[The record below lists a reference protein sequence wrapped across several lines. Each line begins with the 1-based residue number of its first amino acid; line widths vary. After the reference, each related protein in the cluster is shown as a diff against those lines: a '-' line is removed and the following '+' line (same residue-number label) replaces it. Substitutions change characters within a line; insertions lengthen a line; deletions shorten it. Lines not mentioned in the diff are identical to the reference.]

1 MLANDLPGIQGFN
14 GLNNVTD
21 PLRVGLGWLVQA
33 DNINVTDTG
42 GMTRRD
48 GYSLSQAGDFRAV
61 YTTLDFSRLYAVVG
75 SALKD
80 YAGNTLAT
88 LTSTEPMFW
97 TETNDQVFFNNG
109 TDSGVILPDNTVL
122 AWGWQIPAAPSVS
135 AVTGSLDPG
144 TYQVR
149 CTFSLPDGRVTGMSE
164 STEITLVSGQALSI
178 SSIPVRSGHV
188 TNVYIAP
195 ANSTVYQ
202 LAFITQSVTSF
213 VWNTSPDQLGPELLN
228 QFLDPLPAG
237 TGPVQ
242 AWGGRMYAAQY
253 FPTENQTVVWF
264 SQPLGF
270 HLFNLN
276 QDFFMVPGH
285 VHMLAPHKDALIVG
299 TGERVFAYAGEKLS
313 QLAQYGVV
321 PGQHWSADDER
332 ILFWTARGLCAALPF
347 TNLTEKQ
354 VSVAPGVHAGGCVVR
369 SGGQKRYIAALQQGG
384 SAFNSY

>member
-1 MLANDLPGIQGFN
+1 MLANDLPLIQGFN

-122 AWGWQIPAAPSVS
+122 PWGWQTPAAPSVS

-164 STEITLVSGQALSI
+164 SAEITLVAGQSLSI
-178 SSIPVRSGHV
+178 SSIPLLTGHV
-188 TNVYIAP
+188 TNVYVAP

-213 VWNTSPDQLGPELLN
+213 VWNTSPDQLGAELLN

-369 SGGQKRYIAALQQGG
+369 SGGQKRYVAALQQGG
-384 SAFNSY
+384 EAFNAY

>member
-122 AWGWQIPAAPSVS
+122 AWGWQVPTAPAAT
-135 AVTGSLDPG
+135 AVTGSLAAG
-144 TYQVR
+144 LYQVR
-149 CTFSLPDGRVTGMSE
+149 CTFTLPDGRETGMGE
-164 STEITLVSGQALSI
+164 SAEIVLVEGQALQVNT
-178 SSIPVRSGHV
+178 IPLLAGYT

-202 LAFITQSVTSF
+202 LAFSTTSLSAF
-213 VWNTSPDQLGPELLN
+213 TWNTSPDSLGPELLN
-228 QFLDPLPAG
+228 QFLDRLPVGA
-237 TGPVQ
+237 TVIQ

-253 FPTENQTVVWF
+253 FPSEDQTVVWF
-264 SQPLGF
+264 SQPLGY

-285 VHMLAPHKDALIVG
+285 VHMLAPHTNALIVG
-299 TGERVFAYAGEKLS
+299 TGARIFAYNSEKLE
-313 QLAQYGVV
+313 LVAPYGVV
-321 PGQHWSADDER
+321 PGQHWSVDDER
-332 ILFWTARGLCAALPF
+332 ILFWTTRGLCAVLPF

-369 SGGQKRYIAALQQGG
+369 SGGQKRYLAALQQGG
-384 SAFNSY
+384 SAFNSL

>member
-122 AWGWQIPAAPSVS
+122 PWGWQTPAAPSVS

-149 CTFSLPDGRVTGMSE
+149 CTFTLPDGRETGVGE
-164 STEITLVSGQALSI
+164 STEIVLTEGQALQVNT
-178 SSIPVRSGHV
+178 IPLLAGYT

-202 LAFITQSVTSF
+202 LAFSTTSLSAF
-213 VWNTSPDQLGPELLN
+213 TWNTSPDSLGPELLN
-228 QFLDPLPAG
+228 QFLDRLPVGA
-237 TGPVQ
+237 TVIQ

-253 FPTENQTVVWF
+253 FPTENQTVIWF
-264 SQPLGF
+264 SQPLGY

-276 QDFFMVPGH
+276 QDYFMVPGH

-369 SGGQKRYIAALQQGG
+369 SGGQKRYVAALQQGG
-384 SAFNSY
+384 SAFNSL

>member
-1 MLANDLPGIQGFN
+1 MKISSFLGI
-14 GLNNVTD
+14 NNVTD

-33 DNINVTDTG
+33 DNVNVTDTG
-42 GMTRRD
+42 GMTRRE
-48 GYSLSQAGDFRAV
+48 GYTLAQAGDFTGI
-61 YTTLDFSRLYAVVG
+61 YTTLDFSRMYAVVG

-80 YAGNTLAT
+80 YAGNTLAQ
-88 LTSTEPMFW
+88 LTSTDPMFW
-97 TETNDQVFFNNG
+97 TEVNDQVFFSNG
-109 TDSGVILPDNTVL
+109 TDSGIILPDNSVL
-122 AWGWQIPAAPSVS
+122 PWGWQTPAAPTVT
-135 AVTGSLDPG
+135 AVTGSLDVG

-149 CTFSLPDGRVTGMSE
+149 CTYTMPDGRETGMSDPV
-164 STEITLVSGQALSI
+164 EITLAAGQALQVSN
-178 SSIPVRSGHV
+178 IPLLAGHT
-188 TNVYIAP
+188 TNVYVAP

-202 LAFITQSVTSF
+202 LAFITRSVTSF
-213 VWNTSPDQLGPELLN
+213 VWNTSADFLGRELLN

-237 TGPVQ
+237 VESVQ

-253 FPTENQTVVWF
+253 FPTEHQTVVWF
-264 SQPLGF
+264 SQPLGY

-321 PGQHWSADDER
+321 PGQHWSKDDER
-332 ILFWTARGLCAALPF
+332 ILFWTTRGLCSALPF

-369 SGGQKRYIAALQQGG
+369 SGGQKRYVAALQQGG
-384 SAFNSY
+384 SAFNSL

>member
-1 MLANDLPGIQGFN
+1 MLANDLPLIQGFN

-33 DNINVTDTG
+33 DNVNVTDTG
-42 GMTRRD
+42 GMTRRE
-48 GYSLSQAGDFRAV
+48 GYTLAQAGDFTGI
-61 YTTLDFSRLYAVVG
+61 YTTLDFSRMYAVVG

-80 YAGNTLAT
+80 YAGNTLAQ
-88 LTSTEPMFW
+88 LTSTSPMFW

-122 AWGWQIPAAPSVS
+122 PWGWQTPAAPTVT
-135 AVTGSLDPG
+135 AVTGSLDVG

-149 CTFSLPDGRVTGMSE
+149 CTYTMPDGRETGMSDPV
-164 STEITLVSGQALSI
+164 EITLAAGQALQVSN
-178 SSIPVRSGHV
+178 IPLLAGHT
-188 TNVYIAP
+188 TNVYVAP

-202 LAFITQSVTSF
+202 LAFITRSVTSF
-213 VWNTSPDQLGPELLN
+213 VWNTSADFLGRELLN

-237 TGPVQ
+237 VESVQ

-264 SQPLGF
+264 SQPLGY

-347 TNLTEKQ
+347 MNLTEKQ

-369 SGGQKRYIAALQQGG
+369 SGGQKRYVAALQRGG
-384 SAFNSY
+384 EAFNAY